1 MTKKRVLIADDDRQV
16 HGVYRECIG
25 DDYEYLSA
33 VNGVDALVLAVDLV
47 PDLVILD
54 IAMPILDGRAVC
66 KKLKEYP
73 KTKGIKV
80 LMVSGRDEQS
90 DRVLGFEVGAD
101 EYLAKPLGIGL
112 LKSRVEKLLR

>member
-1 MTKKRVLIADDDRQV
+1 
-16 HGVYRECIG
+16 
-25 DDYEYLSA
+25 
-33 VNGVDALVLAVDLV
+33 VDALILAVDQL

-54 IAMPILDGRAVC
+54 VSMPILDGRTVC

-80 LMVSGRDEQS
+80 LMVSAKDEQH

-101 EYLAKPLGIGL
+101 EYLGKPQVFSL
-112 LKSRVEKLLR
+112 LKSSIEKLLR